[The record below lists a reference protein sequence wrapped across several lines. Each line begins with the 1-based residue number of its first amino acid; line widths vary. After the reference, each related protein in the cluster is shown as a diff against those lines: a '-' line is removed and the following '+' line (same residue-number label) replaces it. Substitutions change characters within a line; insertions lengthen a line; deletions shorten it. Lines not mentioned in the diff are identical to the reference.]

1 MIEHYRII
9 EIARKTIKLEAVS
22 LISLEESIGKEFCKV
37 VVSIFNAKGRVVIC
51 GIGKSGLI
59 GKKISAT
66 LNSTGTS
73 AIFIHA
79 AEASHGDIGAVKSND
94 IVLAI
99 SNSGNTNEIT
109 DLIPFFKNNG
119 NFLIGMTS
127 NRSSTLAKKS
137 DLILFTPFEEEACPN
152 KLSPTSSSITQLAIG
167 DALAMTLMELNDFKP
182 KDFALLHPSGSLG
195 KKLNLKVR
203 DLFRDDFKPQV
214 SPKTKMKD
222 VILEISR
229 KRLGATVVIENNKI
243 VGMITDGDIR
253 RVLEKYDNI
262 SGLNADQF
270 MTKNPTCV
278 SDNLMAIDALYLMQN
293 KKINHLIVMDYKDAY
308 VGITHILDFVNEGLN

>member
-1 MIEHYRII
+1 LSENYRII
-9 EIARKTIKLEAVS
+9 EIARKTIKLESES

-79 AEASHGDIGAVKSND
+79 AEASHGDIGAVKSKD

-99 SNSGNTNEIT
+99 SNSGNTSEII

-119 NFLIGMTS
+119 NFLIAMTS

-137 DLILFTPFEEEACPN
+137 DLILFTPFKEEACPN

-229 KRLGATVVIENNKI
+229 KRLGAAVVIENNKI

-253 RVLEKYDNI
+253 RVLEKHDNI
-262 SGLNADQF
+262 SRLNADQF

-293 KKINHLIVMDYKDAY
+293 KKINHLIVMDHKNAY
-308 VGITHILDFVNEGLN
+308 AGITHILDFVNEGLN

>member
-1 MIEHYRII
+1 MSEHSRII
-9 EIARKTIKLEAVS
+9 KIARKTIKLEAES
-22 LISLEESIGKEFCKV
+22 LISLEKSIGKEFCKV
-37 VVSIFNAKGRVVIC
+37 VDSIFNARGKIVIC
-51 GIGKSGLI
+51 GVGKSGLI

-79 AEASHGDIGAVKSND
+79 GEASHGDIGAVKPND
-94 IVLAI
+94 IFLAI
-99 SNSGNTNEIT
+99 SKSGDTREIT
-109 DLIPFFKNNG
+109 DLIPFLKNNG

-137 DLILFTPFEEEACPN
+137 NLILFTPFKEEACPN

-195 KKLNLKVR
+195 KKLNLKIR
-203 DLFRDDFKPQV
+203 DLLKDDFKPQV

-229 KRLGATVVIENNKI
+229 KRLGATVVIEDNSI

-253 RVLEKYDNI
+253 RVLEKNDNI
-262 SGLNADQF
+262 SELNADQF
-270 MTKNPTCV
+270 MTKNPKCV
-278 SDNLMAIDALYLMQN
+278 RDNLMAIDALYLMQN
-293 KKINHLIVMDYKDAY
+293 KKINHLIIIDHKDSY
-308 VGITHILDFVNEGLN
+308 VGITHILDFINEGLN

>member
-1 MIEHYRII
+1 MIEHSRII
-9 EIARKTIKLEAVS
+9 KIARKTIKLEAES
-22 LISLEESIGKEFCKV
+22 LISLEKSIGKEFCKV
-37 VVSIFNAKGRVVIC
+37 VDSIFNARGKIVIC
-51 GIGKSGLI
+51 GVGKSGLI

-79 AEASHGDIGAVKSND
+79 GEASHGDIGAVKPND
-94 IVLAI
+94 IFLAI
-99 SNSGNTNEIT
+99 SKSGNTREIT
-109 DLIPFFKNNG
+109 DLIPFLKNNG

-137 DLILFTPFEEEACPN
+137 NLILFTPFNEEACPN

-195 KKLNLKVR
+195 KKLNLKIR
-203 DLFRDDFKPQV
+203 DLLKDDCKPQV

-229 KRLGATVVIENNKI
+229 KRLGATVVIENNSI

-253 RVLEKYDNI
+253 RVLEKNDNI
-262 SGLNADQF
+262 SELNAGQF
-270 MTKNPTCV
+270 MTKNPKCV
-278 SDNLMAIDALYLMQN
+278 RDNLMAIDALYLMQN
-293 KKINHLIVMDYKDAY
+293 KKINHLIIIDHKDSY
-308 VGITHILDFVNEGLN
+308 VGVTHILDFINEGLN